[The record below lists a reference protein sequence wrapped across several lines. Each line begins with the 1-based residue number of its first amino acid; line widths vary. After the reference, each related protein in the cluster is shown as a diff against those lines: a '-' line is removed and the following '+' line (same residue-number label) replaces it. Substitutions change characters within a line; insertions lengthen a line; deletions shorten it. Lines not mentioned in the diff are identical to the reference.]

1 MADGSMGS
9 ADVWTNEAR
18 WPLAGF
24 WRRFDALMKR
34 HEVRAAEK
42 EVDRL
47 EDEFVSVALANDSRD
62 VAVLVVSPR
71 LSRAEK
77 QLAERRAEL
86 AAMESEVAP

>member
-9 ADVWTNEAR
+9 TDVWTNDSR

-24 WRRFDALMKR
+24 WARFDALMKR
-34 HEVRAAEK
+34 HEVAAAEK
-42 EVDRL
+42 AVTAL
-47 EDEFVSVALANDSRD
+47 EDEFVTVALANNSRD
-62 VAVLVVSPR
+62 VAEFVVSPR